1 MKVLLLLLLLL
12 PLEREREERR
22 ERERERY
29 SQRDA
34 SQTEEFP
41 HLVLAMEIND
51 KKMKNR

>member
-1 MKVLLLLLLLL
+1 MKVLLLL
-12 PLEREREERR
+12 PLER

>member
-1 MKVLLLLLLLL
+1 MKVLLLL
-12 PLEREREERR
+12 PLER

-41 HLVLAMEIND
+41 HVVLAMEIND

>member
-1 MKVLLLLLLLL
+1 MKVLLLLL
-12 PLEREREERR
+12 PLEREREDRR
-22 ERERERY
+22 EKRERERY

-41 HLVLAMEIND
+41 HVVLAMEIND

>member
-1 MKVLLLLLLLL
+1 MKVLLLLL

-41 HLVLAMEIND
+41 HVVLAMEIND